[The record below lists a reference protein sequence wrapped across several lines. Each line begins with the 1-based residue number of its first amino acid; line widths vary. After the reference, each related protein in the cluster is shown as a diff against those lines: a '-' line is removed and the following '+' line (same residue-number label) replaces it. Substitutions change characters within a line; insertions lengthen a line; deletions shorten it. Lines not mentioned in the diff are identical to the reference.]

1 MASTASGAAPTG
13 RLTRAPGLVK
23 TAATMAVMPLLSRQA
38 GQLPRLGSLDQTVR
52 RLGLEVRVGG
62 L

>member
-1 MASTASGAAPTG
+1 M
-13 RLTRAPGLVK
+13 VK
-23 TAATMAVMPLLSRQA
+23 TAATMAAMPLLSRQA
-38 GQLPRLGSLDQTVR
+38 GRLPRLGSLDQTVR

>member
-1 MASTASGAAPTG
+1 M
-13 RLTRAPGLVK
+13 K

-38 GQLPRLGSLDQTVR
+38 GRLRRLVSLDQTVR
-52 RLGLEVRVGG
+52 RLDLEVRVGG